1 MIYLIAGGLCAY
13 YGIASGLGAVTLLRP
28 LLDAISPLPP
38 ASVAMLCTMAALCAS
53 LVSAFFALGQ
63 PIPLP
68 QEDLLLLA
76 VAWLFVDRKFAM
88 DTAYASILLSTLLV
102 LLEKLYPMARPL
114 SGEPVLDLLFAI
126 ALPAIAS
133 ALLFYIGAS
142 SGGTDVL
149 AMLLKK
155 YTNIKNIGNALF
167 LSDLVMVL
175 AACFVFDIETAL
187 YSFVGLT
194 VKSFM
199 IDNIIQ
205 SITLCKSVTI
215 SCSDPEP
222 ICDFILKELDR
233 SATVVGGYGAYTHE
247 PRSVI
252 FTTMNRRQADRLRAY
267 LHENHPHAFLSVS
280 STNEVFGK
288 GFTQV

>member
-1 MIYLIAGGLCAY
+1 MKTAKHYGVITLSIFIMAIGVYFFKFPNNFCFGG
-13 YGIASGLGAVTLLRP
+13 VTG
-28 LLDAISPLPP
+28 
-38 ASVAMLCTMAALCAS
+38 MAAVIARITPLSAS
-53 LVSAFFALGQ
+53 TFTTIAN
-63 PIPLP
+63 
-68 QEDLLLLA
+68 LLLLA

-187 YSFVGLT
+187 
-194 VKSFM
+194 
-199 IDNIIQ
+199 
-205 SITLCKSVTI
+205 
-215 SCSDPEP
+215 
-222 ICDFILKELDR
+222 
-233 SATVVGGYGAYTHE
+233 
-247 PRSVI
+247 
-252 FTTMNRRQADRLRAY
+252 
-267 LHENHPHAFLSVS
+267 
-280 STNEVFGK
+280 
-288 GFTQV
+288 

>member
-1 MIYLIAGGLCAY
+1 MKTAKHYGVITLSIFIMAIGVYFFKFPNNFCFGG
-13 YGIASGLGAVTLLRP
+13 VTG
-28 LLDAISPLPP
+28 
-38 ASVAMLCTMAALCAS
+38 MAAVIARITPLSAS
-53 LVSAFFALGQ
+53 TFTTIAN
-63 PIPLP
+63 
-68 QEDLLLLA
+68 LLLLA

-102 LLEKLYPMARPL
+102 LLEKLYPMVRPL